1 MPSASCLSTM
11 IKIAAD
17 CCQDAAKNGAAEP
30 QAKRGPRRS
39 TTPKGNHMKNIT
51 NIAEAKGPFAFIK
64 EGRVRLNPA
73 QANKIFNDLR
83 YEFNRS
89 TDRAKQHISALAR
102 MMKSGD
108 WRDGGVIE
116 FARFP
121 DGSLTMLDGHHRML
135 AQVEA
140 GVDVIW
146 NIAIHD
152 VADEDEFRNL
162 FWTYDTT
169 LRVRTRSNILDG
181 VRAAENFGLG
191 KQTTEKLTRASQFID
206 NGMNANVGMLA
217 RRYTPGEQLT
227 LASEWVAEAGT
238 YERIT
243 AGVPQSLRR
252 KLGSAQVMAVALVT
266 LRAKPQEAEEFWAGI
281 AADDGL
287 RKGDPR
293 KTLLD
298 WLRDTHLAGT
308 GLRSAAAAV
317 ARAWQAWV
325 GGKQLNFIRV
335 GRTPVQIAGTKI
347 VVRP

>member
-1 MPSASCLSTM
+1 
-11 IKIAAD
+11 
-17 CCQDAAKNGAAEP
+17 
-30 QAKRGPRRS
+30 
-39 TTPKGNHMKNIT
+39 MKTIT

-73 QANKIFNDLR
+73 QANKIFNNLR

-89 TDRAKQHISALAR
+89 TDRAKTHISALAR
-102 MMKSGD
+102 MMRAGD

-121 DGSLTMLDGHHRML
+121 DGTLTMLDGHHRML

-152 VADEDEFRNL
+152 VADQDEFRNL

-169 LRVRTRSNILDG
+169 LRVRTRANILDG
-181 VRAAENFGLG
+181 VRAAENFGLAKG
-191 KQTTEKLTRASQFID
+191 TTEKLTRAAQFID
-206 NGMNANVGMLA
+206 NGMNANVGQNA
-217 RRYTPGEQLT
+217 RRYTPNEQLA
-227 LASEWVAEAGT
+227 LAAEWAAEAAI
-238 YERIT
+238 YERLM
-243 AGVPQSLRR
+243 ADVP
-252 KLGSAQVMAVALVT
+252 KTMKTKFYSAQVMAVALVT
-266 LRAKPQEAEEFWAGI
+266 IRAKPQEAGEFWGGI

-308 GLRSAAAAV
+308 GLRSAAGAV

-325 GGKQLNFIRV
+325 SGKQLNFIRV
-335 GRTPVQIAGTKI
+335 GRTPVQIAGSKT